1 MIEVSQTI
9 AHHILDHDFGIMVG
23 TLHLPFTAHTVTM
36 MCVSVVLLMV
46 GYLLSR
52 PGQSVFARLMH
63 TIGEEYV
70 GFMRDGIV
78 VPGMGVEGK
87 PFLSYFCTLFLF
99 ILFSNLAG
107 LIPNVK
113 TITSNISV
121 TGALALCSGV
131 LIVYCGI
138 KFHGIAGFIKTFVPG
153 GTPWWL
159 VPLIFPLEVI
169 SLLIRVCVLAIR
181 LFANMLSGHMVLLSL
196 LLIVF
201 IIGQMSKAAGVGAAV
216 PAMGLEIFMTLLELL
231 VAFLQAYVFTLLT
244 SIYAGLVIHS
254 H

>member
-1 MIEVSQTI
+1 MEVSETI
-9 AHHILDHDFGIMVG
+9 AHHILDHDFGVMIG
-23 TLHLPFTAHTVTM
+23 TLHLPFTAHTLTM
-36 MCVSVVLLMV
+36 FCISVFLLFIGWLMARR
-46 GYLLSR
+46 GTGL
-52 PGQSVFARLMH
+52 FARLMN
-63 TIGEEYV
+63 TVGEEYV
-70 GFMRDGIV
+70 AFMRDGIV
-78 VPGMGVEGK
+78 IPGMGAEGK
-87 PFLSYFCTLFLF
+87 QFLSYFCTLFLF
-99 ILFSNLAG
+99 ILCANLAG
-107 LIPNVK
+107 LIPQVK

-138 KFHGIAGFIKTFVPG
+138 KFHGVWGFIKTFVPG

-169 SLLIRVCVLAIR
+169 SLIIRVCVLAIR

-201 IIGQMSKAAGVGAAV
+201 IIGQMSKIAGTGSAV
-216 PAMGLEIFMTLLELL
+216 PAMGLEIFMTFLELL

-244 SIYAGLVIHS
+244 AIYAGLVVHS

>member
-1 MIEVSQTI
+1 MEVSETI
-9 AHHILDHDFGIMVG
+9 AHHILDHDFGVMVG
-23 TLHLPFTAHTVTM
+23 TLHLPITAHTVTM
-36 MCVSVVLLMV
+36 VCISLVLLLTGILMARR
-46 GYLLSR
+46 GK
-52 PGQSVFARLMH
+52 SVFSRLLH
-63 TIGEEYV
+63 TAGEEYV
-70 GFMRDGIV
+70 AFMRDGIV

-87 PFLSYFCTLFLF
+87 QFLSYFCTLFLF

-107 LIPNVK
+107 LIPQMK

-121 TGALALCSGV
+121 TGGLALCSGA
-131 LIVYCGI
+131 LIVYCGL
-138 KFHGIAGFIKTFVPG
+138 KFHGLWGFIKTFVPG

-196 LLIVF
+196 LLIIF
-201 IIGQMSKAAGVGAAV
+201 IIGGMSKMAGTGAAI

-244 SIYAGLVIHS
+244 SIYVGLVIHS